1 MIEWTFGAVVAA
13 IVMAIGLCFN
23 FLGCLGLVRLPDV
36 YNRLQASTKC
46 VTLGT
51 LLILTGVII
60 LFGFGSMGVKA
71 LLCLWFVAMTSPT
84 AAHAIGR
91 AAHRGKIPLWEK
103 SVCDEYAK
111 DKEGAA
117 AEAAQAQEADAKP
130 ATGEVLR

>member
-1 MIEWTFGAVVAA
+1 MISDWGFGAIVAA
-13 IVMAIGLCFN
+13 IVMSIGLAFN
-23 FLGCLGLVRLPDV
+23 LLGCIGLVRLPDI

-51 LLILTGVII
+51 LMILSGVVI
-60 LFGFGSMGVKA
+60 LDGFGAMGVKA
-71 LLCLWFVAMTSPT
+71 ILCLWFVAMTSPT

-117 AEAAQAQEADAKP
+117 TPAAD
-130 ATGEVLR
+130 GEVAR